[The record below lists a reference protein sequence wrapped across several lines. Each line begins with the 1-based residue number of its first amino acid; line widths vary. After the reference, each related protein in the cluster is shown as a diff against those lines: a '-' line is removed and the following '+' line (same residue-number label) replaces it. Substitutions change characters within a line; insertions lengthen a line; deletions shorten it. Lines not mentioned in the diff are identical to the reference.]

1 MIRPRLTK
9 AQEKILNVIK
19 EHPTDDLTPE
29 DIQGFLQQRQERTSL
44 ATLYRSLDALESQD
58 LIVQTN
64 LQKRG
69 RRYRLKSHEHPRIE
83 VCCSRCSL
91 KIQCPD
97 DSSAA
102 LVSAATALL
111 SHESFCTSTFSLSLT
126 SLCPSCSS
134 EQRTTAALSDPYLSS
149 IILLAAQAAQ
159 VSSRLSPLLSDD
171 FLTLLLSPIPSSSSA
186 ASAHLSH
193 FTLALRKFFRLL
205 PPSVLPSLS
214 SSPLP
219 PLSALSISPSASS
232 LSSASLALHSLALS
246 LPPLS
251 RTPHLPSL
259 HSSAL
264 SSLSLSLL
272 SLSSSLSLASLS
284 PAARSSDPSH
294 PAHPPHRVRTE
305 VSSASAAS

>member
-1 MIRPRLTK
+1 
-9 AQEKILNVIK
+9 
-19 EHPTDDLTPE
+19 
-29 DIQGFLQQRQERTSL
+29 
-44 ATLYRSLDALESQD
+44 
-58 LIVQTN
+58 VQAN
-64 LQKRG
+64 LQRRG
-69 RRYRLKSHEHPRIE
+69 RRYRLKSHERPRIE

-91 KIQCPD
+91 KIQCSWAPGSRAPGPGAPGSD
-97 DSSAA
+97 DSAAA

-111 SHESFCTSTFSLSLT
+111 SHESFCTSTFSLSLS
-126 SLCPSCSS
+126 SLCPSCSC
-134 EQRTTAALSDPYLSS
+134 EQRTTAALSDPFLAS
-149 IILLAAQAAQ
+149 IILLAAQAAR
-159 VSSRLSPLLSDD
+159 VSSRLSPLLSED

-186 ASAHLSH
+186 ASLHLSR
-193 FTLALRKFFRLL
+193 FTLSLRKFFTLL
-205 PPSVLPSLS
+205 PPSVLSSLS

-219 PLSALSISPSASS
+219 SLSALSISPSPSS

-284 PAARSSDPSH
+284 PA
-294 PAHPPHRVRTE
+294 HRTRPTD
-305 VSSASAAS
+305 S